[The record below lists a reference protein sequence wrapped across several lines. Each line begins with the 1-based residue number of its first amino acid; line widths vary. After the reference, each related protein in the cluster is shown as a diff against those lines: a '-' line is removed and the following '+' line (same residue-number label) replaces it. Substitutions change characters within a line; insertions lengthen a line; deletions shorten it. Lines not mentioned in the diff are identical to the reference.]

1 MKYEVLDHMADVMIR
16 CTGKDLCECFEN
28 MAYAMFDQMV
38 DTKNIE
44 HSVEYN
50 IEVSAS
56 NDEEKLYSFLSE
68 LLFVMDTE
76 SLVFNDF
83 KVTIKNDTVKC
94 RSKGEHLNKRKHR
107 AKSEIKAITYHMLS
121 VDRDIPAV
129 TAIFDV

>member
-28 MAYAMFDQMV
+28 MACAMFDQMV
-38 DTKNIE
+38 DTENIE

-56 NDEEKLYSFLSE
+56 SDEEKLYSFLSE

-83 KVTIKNDTVKC
+83 KVTIKNDIVKC
-94 RSKGEHLNKRKHR
+94 RSKGEHLNKGKHR

-121 VDRDIPAV
+121 VDRDVPAV

>member
-1 MKYEVLDHMADVMIR
+1 MKYEVLDHMADIMIR

-38 DTKNIE
+38 DTKNIG

-50 IEVSAS
+50 IEISAS

-94 RSKGEHLNKRKHR
+94 RLKGERLDKRKHR

-121 VDRDIPAV
+121 VDRRIPVV

>member
-1 MKYEVLDHMADVMIR
+1 
-16 CTGKDLCECFEN
+16 
-28 MAYAMFDQMV
+28 MFDQMV
-38 DTKNIE
+38 DTKNIG

-50 IEVSAS
+50 IEISAS

-94 RSKGEHLNKRKHR
+94 RLKGERLDKRKHH

-121 VDRDIPAV
+121 VDRSVPVV